1 MHEMRGR
8 YGALHVLQGFMR
20 TFSAYFMQNTCLSSF
35 LFRFI
40 AERVVQECVLK
51 PIYYLAGIVPA
62 VIVVGV
68 LLAVK
73 PDALTLPI
81 YIGIGVGAGAIVAI
95 VSQIYGK
102 KD

>member
-1 MHEMRGR
+1 MQEMRGR
-8 YGALHVLQGFMR
+8 YRALRALAAFKQAL
-20 TFSAYFMQNTCLSSF
+20 SAYFMQNTCLSCF

-40 AERVVQECVLK
+40 AERVVQECELK

-68 LLAVK
+68 LLVVK